1 MLNYE
6 IVKSTLSLPTCKE
19 SKRLYSFLP
28 EFGKIV
34 LEQNTR
40 MDLFQV
46 EMETTG
52 KKEKKG

>member
-19 SKRLYSFLP
+19 SKRLYFLP